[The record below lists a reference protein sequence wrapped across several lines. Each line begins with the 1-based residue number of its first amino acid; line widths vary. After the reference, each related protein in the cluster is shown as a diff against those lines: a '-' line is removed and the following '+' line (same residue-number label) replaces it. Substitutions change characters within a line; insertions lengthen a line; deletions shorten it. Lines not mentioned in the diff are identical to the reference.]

1 MKEIALTNEMKVELM
16 DYIVNL
22 DARVT
27 SINTIK
33 SYRNII
39 DRMFKLYDTLNRYNE
54 KEMLKKWNKK
64 TKIRAVFSKINEFF
78 DYCDIDYNIKLT
90 KHPRTERTIPDILNR
105 KEVKKIMDT
114 MQPEGSLIVS
124 CIFNIGAGLRISEL
138 INLEWGDI
146 GWSEWSEKKKTISV
160 KIKNSKRGKSRMV
173 PIPHFTTAELYKY
186 AESIEVINNEGVPFG
201 GIIFD
206 FGSKNFKKDLRLLD
220 KKQWE
225 YEYGLHAYDFIRY
238 NLINK
243 HFGSIEN
250 KHITAHSLRHSRAS
264 ELHNVYNIP
273 ISKIQQWLG
282 HSDISTT
289 MLYIHMATQKD
300 EKIMERVGG
309 V

>member
-1 MKEIALTNEMKVELM
+1 MNEIDLSEALRDDLM

-22 DARVT
+22 DQRIT
-27 SINTIK
+27 SINTVK
-33 SYRNII
+33 SYKNII
-39 DRMFKLYDTLNRYNE
+39 DRMFKSYNTLNRYNE
-54 KEMLKKWNKK
+54 KEMLKRWNRK

-78 DYCDIDYNIKLT
+78 DYSDINYTIKLP
-90 KHPRTERTIPDILNR
+90 KNARYKRHIPDILNR
-105 KEVKKIMDT
+105 KEVKKVIDVMP
-114 MQPEGSLIVS
+114 PEGALIIS

-138 INLEWGDI
+138 INLEWGKIEWGD
-146 GWSEWSEKKKTISV
+146 WSEKKKTISV
-160 KIKNSKRGKSRMV
+160 KIKNSKRGKDRIV

-186 AESIEVINNEGVPFG
+186 AEKIGVINNEGIPSG

-206 FGSKNFKKDLRLLD
+206 FGSQNFKKDLKLLD
-220 KKQWE
+220 KEQWK

-243 HFGSIEN
+243 YFGKIKN

-264 ELHNVYNIP
+264 ELHNIYEIP

-289 MLYIHMATQKD
+289 MLYIHMATQED
-300 EKIMERVGG
+300 EKIMEKVGG